1 MELIDVMVSTRLLNG
16 LAGTFTLAH
25 ASTDLTRGLNP
36 LEEVVI
42 RDLDGELHAATVEDI
57 DYTLDD
63 TVYLLQVGVRLPP
76 EIAEERLRQDGP
88 GATSENPEDGVE
100 DVQSIVDLLGR
111 LRRRPRGEA

>member
-63 TVYLLQVGVRLPP
+63 TIYLLQVGVRLPP
-76 EIAEERLRQDGP
+76 EIAEERLRQDGC
-88 GATSENPEDGVE
+88 ATSENPQDGVE
-100 DVQSIVDLLGR
+100 GVQSIVDLLGR